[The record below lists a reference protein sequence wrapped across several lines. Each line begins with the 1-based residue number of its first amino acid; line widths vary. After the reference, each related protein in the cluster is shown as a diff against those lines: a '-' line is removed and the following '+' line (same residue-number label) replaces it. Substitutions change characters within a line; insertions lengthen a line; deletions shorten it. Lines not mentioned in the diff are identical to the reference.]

1 MSGYDFIIE
10 DRVPVIVYDVSIE
23 NIEDRRSNANTY
35 ESMKKAAQA
44 LQLEHKKLIS
54 AIKKKKRIFSPYLQK
69 EVAVRYKKQT
79 L

>member
-23 NIEDRRSNANTY
+23 NIEDRRSRAKIY
-35 ESMKKAAQA
+35 ESMKKASQV
-44 LQLEHKKLIS
+44 LQIRQMKLIR
-54 AIKKKKRIFSPYLQK
+54 AIKNKKRIFSPYLQK
-69 EVAVRYKKQT
+69 EIAVRYQKQT

>member
-23 NIEDRRSNANTY
+23 NIEDRRSSAKIY
-35 ESMKKAAQA
+35 ESMKKASQV
-44 LQLEHKKLIS
+44 LQIRQMKLIR
-54 AIKKKKRIFSPYLQK
+54 AIKNKKRIFSPYLQK
-69 EVAVRYKKQT
+69 EIAVRYQKQT